1 MITTSILIV
10 YALFL
15 LAILLSLLYFG
26 RYRMPQPPLGV
37 MNLWDVALTMVI
49 IIIIP
54 YLHLFLPGWA
64 NTLFLSLSTAAL
76 FYFLFEPV
84 IASRPL
90 RWLVT
95 LLLIAAG
102 IAAAYLLPSGSALY
116 TAVNNALI
124 VLSVVAISNVWVQSG
139 VGARD
144 IIILAVAIAVYDY
157 IFTGLLPVTADL
169 FAGLSELPFAPLIA
183 WGGGATMAAIGLGDT
198 LMSAAFVLVLRKA
211 WGRGAAALG
220 FAAMALALLLL
231 FALPES
237 GIFVTDVFPAMLIIA
252 PLQLLTYLLCRRRY
266 GEERTTLA
274 YRAAKHDPR
283 LK

>member
-1 MITTSILIV
+1 MATLSILIV

-15 LAILLSLLYFG
+15 LAILLSLAYFG

-49 IIIIP
+49 IILIP

-102 IAAAYLLPSGSALY
+102 IAAAYLLPSGSVIY
-116 TAVNNALI
+116 TAINNALI

-144 IIILAVAIAVYDY
+144 IVILAIAIGLYDFF
-157 IFTGLLPVTADL
+157 FTGLLPVTADL
-169 FAGLSELPFAPLIA
+169 FADLSELPFAPLIA
-183 WGGGATMAAIGLGDT
+183 WGEGVSAAAIGLGDT

-211 WGRGAAALG
+211 WGRGAAVIG
-220 FAAMALALLLL
+220 FAAMAATFVILFLLPAAD
-231 FALPES
+231 F
-237 GIFVTDVFPAMLIIA
+237 FVTDVFPAMILIG
-252 PLQLLTYLLCRRRY
+252 PVQLFIYLFCRRRY
-266 GEERTTLA
+266 GMERTMRE
-274 YRAAKHDPR
+274 YRAVKSFV
-283 LK
+283 